1 MPLKNYILAHNE
13 HFILDTLCPTQ
24 FRYFKKEITWC
35 ITAHLRENRYIS
47 QFFSGEHLPLWDVG
61 CVFQSEIRPKKHDLS
76 LISLKYAYVELYSMY
91 KYEPSEHKICNI
103 VRAFLKMYVKAPVQE
118 LYLACPLNG
127 ICSYISLCDEASC
140 SKREKTGGTASDLS
154 QAI

>member
-1 MPLKNYILAHNE
+1 MHNCT
-13 HFILDTLCPTQ
+13 FKGKQVYFSIFSVGNIFLCGMLDV
-24 FRYFKKEITWC
+24 FFKVK
-35 ITAHLRENRYIS
+35 S
-47 QFFSGEHLPLWDVG
+47 DK
-61 CVFQSEIRPKKHDLS
+61 KKHDLS
-76 LISLKYAYVELYSMY
+76 LISLRYAYVELYSMY